1 MNQPPQSTSGP
12 VVEKKGMPVIAWV
25 GIGCGGILLLA
36 IIGLIAL
43 GGMFFKAA
51 KKVMDNPAKA
61 SAEFALRANK
71 DLEKVAE
78 NDQSGEMTFR
88 VKSTGEEVTL
98 KYDDLAKGRFTVKDK
113 DGKVTQLGMGDVSK
127 VPAWVPRYHGATDE
141 TSAMQSEDSTQVAGM
156 MTFTTK
162 DPADDIEKSF
172 NDETAKLSLSSS
184 NRSSMDIQGTHTL
197 NLQYS
202 GGKRELTVTAYGKPG
217 EPTTVQVIYTE
228 KK

>member
-1 MNQPPQSTSGP
+1 MSGP
-12 VVEKKGMPVIAWV
+12 VAEKKGMPVIAWV
-25 GIGCGGILLLA
+25 GIGCGGLILLA
-36 IIGLIAL
+36 IIGMIAV
-43 GGMFFKAA
+43 GGMFYRVA

-127 VPAWVPRYHGATDE
+127 IPAWVPRYPGATDE

-172 NDETAKLSLSSS
+172 NDQTAKISLTSS
-184 NRSSMDIQGTHTL
+184 NRSSMDIQGTRTL
-197 NLQYS
+197 SLQYS
-202 GGKRELTVTAYGKPG
+202 GGKRELTVTAYGKSG